1 MNNNKSLNIFNFKIL
16 KKHLVIIL
24 FSIFC
29 ILLVYSI
36 FNKDKLLNTQKNKE
50 KFTVNNLDNT
60 FTMYYADWC
69 GHCQRAKPHFTKFME
84 RINSENGK
92 FKCRM
97 ISDKDTQD
105 SDIEI
110 DGYPMFV
117 LRKNGEKIDFDDS
130 RDENGFE
137 RFIKKYL

>member
-1 MNNNKSLNIFNFKIL
+1 MNNKSLDFFKMKFL
-16 KKHLVIIL
+16 RKNLVIFL
-24 FSIFC
+24 FAIFC
-29 ILLVYSI
+29 ILLIYCI
-36 FNKDKLLNTQKNKE
+36 FNKDKLLTVQKNKE
-50 KFTVNNLDNT
+50 KFTVNNIDNT

-69 GHCQRAKPHFTKFME
+69 GHCQKAKPHFKKFME

-97 ISDKDTQD
+97 VSDEDTQD
-105 SDIEI
+105 PDIKV

-117 LRKNGEKIDFDDS
+117 LRKNGEKIDFDEN
-130 RDENGFE
+130 RDEDGFD

>member
-1 MNNNKSLNIFNFKIL
+1 MNNKTLDFFKMKFL
-16 KKHLVIIL
+16 RKNLVIFL
-24 FSIFC
+24 FAIFC
-29 ILLVYSI
+29 ILLIYCI
-36 FNKDKLLNTQKNKE
+36 FNKDKLLTVQKNKE
-50 KFTVNNLDNT
+50 KFTVNNNDNT

-69 GHCQRAKPHFTKFME
+69 GHCQKAKPHFKKFME

-97 ISDKDTQD
+97 VSDEDTQD
-105 SDIEI
+105 SDIKV

-117 LRKNGEKIDFDDS
+117 LRKNGEKIDFDDN
-130 RDENGFE
+130 RDEDGFD